1 MRLRLLIPV
10 LAFALVVGIHAAWHL
25 HKQSAGPWASFEAD
39 EAEAAPSPRY
49 LGSHEMWLGLSYA
62 TGTGFVALCL
72 ARLYENR
79 RRAVAGAAGG
89 LALTGFLYAAG
100 CFLLGC
106 CGSPMLA
113 VYVGL
118 FGPRFLGFTGPLV
131 FGLTLAS
138 VTFGYVW
145 IVGRSSR
152 TSRLCEDGCARR
164 VEPASTTPEGG

>member
-10 LAFALVVGIHAAWHL
+10 LAFALVVGVHAAWHL

-39 EAEAAPSPRY
+39 EAEAASSPRY

-62 TGTGFVALCL
+62 TGTGFAAFCL

-131 FGLTLAS
+131 FGLTVAS

-145 IVGRSSR
+145 IIRRSGAAC
-152 TSRLCEDGCARR
+152 LCGDDCGER
-164 VEPASTTPEGG
+164 VDSASTTPYEG